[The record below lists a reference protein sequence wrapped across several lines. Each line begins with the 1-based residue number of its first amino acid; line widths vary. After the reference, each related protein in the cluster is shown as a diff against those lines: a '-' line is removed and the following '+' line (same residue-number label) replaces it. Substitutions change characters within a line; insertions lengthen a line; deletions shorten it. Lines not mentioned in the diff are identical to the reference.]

1 MNFEEQLVDSS
12 RLIADLVAKNVGDN
26 KEYFKELMELSF
38 SGKPKISMRAS
49 RVATLCVE
57 KYPFL
62 IEPYLDKIIY
72 SLPDDESIRKNFLK
86 VLAEAELKFSED
98 QLGYLFDNCFEMLIS
113 DKSSIATKVY
123 TMQILYKISQIEPDL
138 KIELISA
145 IEEQVP
151 KGSSGVKYFG
161 RAILK
166 KLYREV
172 GKNEQE

>member
-12 RLIADLVAKNVGDN
+12 RIIADMVAGNVGDS
-26 KEYFKELMELSF
+26 EEHFKALMELSF
-38 SGKPKISMRAS
+38 SGKPKIAMRAS
-49 RVATLCVE
+49 RVATICVE

-62 IEPYLDKIIY
+62 IKPYLDRIIY
-72 SLPDDESIRKNFLK
+72 SLPNDESIKKNFLK
-86 VLAEAELKFSED
+86 VLAETDLKFTEE
-98 QLGYLFDNCFEMLIS
+98 QLGYLFDNCFEMLIN

-123 TMQILYKISQIEPDL
+123 CMQILYNVSEVEPDL

-161 RAILK
+161 KAILK
-166 KLYREV
+166 KLYRET
-172 GKNEQE
+172 GHFI

>member
-1 MNFEEQLVDSS
+1 MNFEDQLVDSS
-12 RLIADLVAKNVGDN
+12 RIIADMVAGNVGDN
-26 KEYFKELMELSF
+26 EEHFKALMELSF
-38 SGKPKISMRAS
+38 SGKPKIAMRAS

-86 VLAEAELKFSED
+86 VLAETDLKFTED
-98 QLGYLFDNCFEMLIS
+98 QLGYLFDNCFEMLIN
-113 DKSSIATKVY
+113 DRSSIATKVY
-123 TMQILYKISQIEPDL
+123 CMQVLYNISEVEPDL

-166 KLYREV
+166 KLYKEV
-172 GKNEQE
+172 GKS